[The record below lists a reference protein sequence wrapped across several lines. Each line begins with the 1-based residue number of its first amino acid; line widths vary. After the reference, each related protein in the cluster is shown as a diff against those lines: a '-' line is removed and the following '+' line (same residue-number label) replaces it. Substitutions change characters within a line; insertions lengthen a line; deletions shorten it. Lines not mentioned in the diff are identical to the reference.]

1 MKYDIASGGGLILIT
16 HSFAENI
23 LPDSTVAPGLLANQ
37 KEVRIR
43 SLPLWHYRWA
53 QCPYRKD
60 NTRSANNA
68 RHQQLQKH
76 MLGDK
81 LNDKISHRPTPDALL
96 KGGVLHEDPRSAEE
110 KYEEAMEEEYA
121 KREGG
126 A

>member
-1 MKYDIASGGGLILIT
+1 MALLLVSVPHGKDRI
-16 HSFAENI
+16 EN
-23 LPDSTVAPGLLANQ
+23 
-37 KEVRIR
+37 
-43 SLPLWHYRWA
+43 
-53 QCPYRKD
+53 
-60 NTRSANNA
+60 ANNT

-96 KGGVLHEDPRSAEE
+96 KEGVLHEDPRSPEE
-110 KYEEAMEEEYA
+110 KYQEAIEEEYA

>member
-1 MKYDIASGGGLILIT
+1 MALFLVSGPHREDGT
-16 HSFAENI
+16 
-23 LPDSTVAPGLLANQ
+23 
-37 KEVRIR
+37 K
-43 SLPLWHYRWA
+43 
-53 QCPYRKD
+53 
-60 NTRSANNA
+60 SANDT

-96 KGGVLHEDPRSAEE
+96 KEGVLHDDPRSPEE
-110 KYEEAMEEEYA
+110 KYEEAIELEYA